1 MYFNFFNRNALYSF
15 FSLLLPPLK
24 VETLSGAALIIM
36 EYRQIV
42 AVTGLGGLYQLMS
55 TKNDGAIV
63 RSLTDKNIKF
73 VSARIHNI
81 TPLESI
87 EIYTTGDNVRLHEV
101 LEKIK
106 QDDSQIAVLNSKKDD
121 KATKAYFKT
130 ILPDFDEER
139 VYTSDIRK
147 VLKWYDILK
156 ANDLLN
162 FDYLQQQQETEAGES
177 PENDAAAETEAS
189 EETSAEE
196 KPKKKAAAKKTAST
210 EDGEEKPK
218 KAAAKKKTAA
228 EDGEEKP
235 AKKAAPKKKKEAE

>member
-1 MYFNFFNRNALYSF
+1 
-15 FSLLLPPLK
+15 
-24 VETLSGAALIIM
+24 M

-162 FDYLQQQQETEAGES
+162 FDYLQQQTEAGEAS
-177 PENDAAAETEAS
+177 ENAPTTETEVKTT
-189 EETSAEE
+189 EEVAEEE
-196 KPKKKAAAKKTAST
+196 KPKKKAAAKKAPTT

-218 KAAAKKKTAA
+218 KAAAKKKTTA

>member
-1 MYFNFFNRNALYSF
+1 
-15 FSLLLPPLK
+15 
-24 VETLSGAALIIM
+24 M

-42 AVTGLGGLYQLMS
+42 AVTGLSGLYQLMS

-63 RSLTDKNIKF
+63 RSLTDKSVKF
-73 VSARIHNI
+73 VSARIHHI

-87 EIYTTGDNVRLHEV
+87 EIYTTSENVRLHEV

-106 QDDSQIAVLNSKKDD
+106 ENDSAIAELNGKKDD

-130 ILPDFDEER
+130 VLPDFDEDR

-162 FDYLQQQQETEAGES
+162 FDYLKEQAASEDGETATEGAVQEE
-177 PENDAAAETEAS
+177 AAAEEKPKKKAAAKKAAVTE
-189 EETSAEE
+189 EGEE
-196 KPKKKAAAKKTAST
+196 KPKKKAAAKKTAVT
-210 EDGEEKPK
+210 EE
-218 KAAAKKKTAA
+218 
-228 EDGEEKP
+228 GEEKP
-235 AKKAAPKKKKEAE
+235 AKKAAPKKKKEEEA

>member
-1 MYFNFFNRNALYSF
+1 MNPAR
-15 FSLLLPPLK
+15 
-24 VETLSGAALIIM
+24 AALIIM

-42 AVTGLGGLYQLMS
+42 AVTGLSGLYQLMS

-73 VSARIHNI
+73 VSARIHHI

-101 LEKIK
+101 LDKIK
-106 QDDSQIAVLNSKKDD
+106 QDDTQVAVLNKKKDD

-147 VLKWYDILK
+147 VLKWYEILK

-162 FDYLQQQQETEAGES
+162 FDYLKNQPEEGAVAEEAGTS
-177 PENDAAAETEAS
+177 NEAIVADD
-189 EETSAEE
+189 TTEE
-196 KPKKKAAAKKTAST
+196 KPKKKAAPKKAADE
-210 EDGEEKPK
+210 EDSEEKPVK
-218 KAAAKKKTAA
+218 KAAAKKKAA
-228 EDGEEKP
+228 TTEDGEEKP

>member
-1 MYFNFFNRNALYSF
+1 
-15 FSLLLPPLK
+15 
-24 VETLSGAALIIM
+24 M

-42 AVTGLGGLYQLMS
+42 AVTGLSGLYQLMS

-106 QDDSQIAVLNSKKDD
+106 EDDSQIAVLNSKKDD

-139 VYTSDIRK
+139 VYISDIRK

-162 FDYLQQQQETEAGES
+162 FDYLQQPQTEESETA
-177 PENDAAAETEAS
+177 ENVAADETKAT
-189 EETSAEE
+189 EEVVAEE
-196 KPKKKAAAKKTAST
+196 KPKKKAAAKKVATT
-210 EDGEEKPK
+210 EDSEEKPK
-218 KAAAKKKTAA
+218 KAAAKKKPTTA
-228 EDGEEKP
+228 EESEEKP

>member
-1 MYFNFFNRNALYSF
+1 MSPGKRVAL
-15 FSLLLPPLK
+15 
-24 VETLSGAALIIM
+24 TNM

-73 VSARIHNI
+73 VSARIHHI

-106 QDDSQIAVLNSKKDD
+106 EDDTQVAILNGKKDD

-147 VLKWYDILK
+147 VLKWYEILK

-162 FDYLQQQQETEAGES
+162 FDYLKYQAEEGE
-177 PENDAAAETEAS
+177 AAETLETAEAVV
-189 EETSAEE
+189 ETAEEE
-196 KPKKKAAAKKTAST
+196 KPKKKAAAKKVATT

-218 KAAAKKKTAA
+218 KAAAKKKATA

-235 AKKAAPKKKKEAE
+235 AKKAAPKKKKEVE

>member
-1 MYFNFFNRNALYSF
+1 
-15 FSLLLPPLK
+15 
-24 VETLSGAALIIM
+24 M

-42 AVTGLGGLYQLMS
+42 AVTGLSGLFQLMS

-106 QDDSQIAVLNSKKDD
+106 QDDTHVTVLNGKKDD

-147 VLKWYDILK
+147 VLKWYEILK

-162 FDYLQQQQETEAGES
+162 FDYLQHQAEEGDTENAVETEA
-177 PENDAAAETEAS
+177 NVAEEVS
-189 EETSAEE
+189 VEE
-196 KPKKKAAAKKTAST
+196 KPKKKAAAKKAAE
-210 EDGEEKPK
+210 EDGEEKPVK
-218 KAAAKKKTAA
+218 KAAAKKKAVS